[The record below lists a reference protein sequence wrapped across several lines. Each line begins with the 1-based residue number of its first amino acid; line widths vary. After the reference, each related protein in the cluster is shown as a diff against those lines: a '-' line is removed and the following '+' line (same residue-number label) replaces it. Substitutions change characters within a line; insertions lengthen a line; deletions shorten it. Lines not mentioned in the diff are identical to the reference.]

1 MGPVQAPLNSN
12 RNLHGAQRLIKL
24 FLEDWIARPIL
35 FAILLFIAVA
45 ILSHLVMC
53 LVDGF
58 IWSTMIADDYGFLVI
73 RIVVVLALSI
83 YNIIAFP
90 FRHSPQFLSML
101 ASSATLCIPFG
112 LLAQLTLTPK
122 AINETGA
129 FGGCVQGLVY
139 ILAAVPQLAYAV
151 HLVVESQPPTF
162 LTFVMNPIW
171 VGILIFAVFLL
182 VINNLVLDIMYR

>member
-1 MGPVQAPLNSN
+1 MDPVPAPPTSN

-24 FLEDWIARPIL
+24 FLEDWIVRPVL
-35 FAILLFIAVA
+35 FAILLFIAGA

-58 IWSTMIADDYGFLVI
+58 IWSTMIADSYGFLVI
-73 RIVVVLALSI
+73 RIVVVLALLI

-90 FRHSPQFLSML
+90 FRHGPQFLPML
-101 ASSATLCIPFG
+101 ASSATLFIPLG
-112 LLAQLTLTPK
+112 LLTQLTLTPK
-122 AINETGA
+122 AINEAGT

-139 ILAAVPQLAYAV
+139 MLAAVPQLAYAV
-151 HLVVESQPPTF
+151 HLVVESQPSPF
-162 LTFVMNPIW
+162 LTFVMNPVWI
-171 VGILIFAVFLL
+171 GILIFAVFLL